1 MNQPILKNV
10 LVNVDHLPIKIGYI
24 ARVQSEYR
32 AIKKIAENQILVC
45 GIEKFLKGFDQ
56 TDFLDHLGSI

>member
-45 GIEKFLKGFDQ
+45 GIEKFLRF
-56 TDFLDHLGSI
+56 

>member
-32 AIKKIAENQILVC
+32 AIIKKIAENQILVC
-45 GIEKFLKGFDQ
+45 GIEKFLRF
-56 TDFLDHLGSI
+56 